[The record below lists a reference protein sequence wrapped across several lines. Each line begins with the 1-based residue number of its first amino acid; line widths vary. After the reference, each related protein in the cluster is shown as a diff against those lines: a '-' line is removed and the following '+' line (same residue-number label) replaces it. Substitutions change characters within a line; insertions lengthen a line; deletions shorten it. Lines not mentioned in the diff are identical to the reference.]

1 MEPSSSSELE
11 AVIER
16 LQTGCR
22 SLDRLL
28 GGGFE
33 AGAVSQI
40 YGEPGSGKTNICIQ
54 LVVECVKRGR
64 KAVYIDTEGLSP
76 ERFKQIAGEDY
87 RKIAREV
94 MIFEPVNFLEQQ
106 SAIEDLKKLGGNIG
120 LVVLDSATMFYRLEL
135 DDERGQMLRRQLGS
149 QMITL
154 LELARKDDLAVVVT
168 NQVYTDID
176 NDRLCPIGG
185 LIFEYA
191 SKTVL
196 ELEKIGGGKRRAII
210 RKHRSLPEGESCE
223 FMLKADGVRDLE
235 GIQFE

>member
-1 MEPSSSSELE
+1 MERSSELE

-16 LQTGCR
+16 WQTGCR

-40 YGEPGSGKTNICIQ
+40 YGGPGSGKTNICIQ
-54 LVVECVKRGR
+54 LVVECVKRGK

-76 ERFKQIAGEDY
+76 ERFRQIAGENF
-87 RKIAREV
+87 RQIAANV
-94 MIFEPVNFLEQQ
+94 MIFEPLNFHQQQ
-106 SAIEDLKKLGGNIG
+106 SAIEELKNLSEDIG
-120 LVVLDSATMFYRLEL
+120 VVVLDSATMFYRLEL
-135 DDERGQMLRRQLGS
+135 DDETGKELRRQLGS

-154 LELARKDDLAVVVT
+154 LELARRRNFAAVVT

-176 NDRLCPIGG
+176 SEKLCPIGG
-185 LIFEYA
+185 LIFEYT
-191 SKTVL
+191 SKTIL
-196 ELEKIGGGKRRAII
+196 ELERLSGGRRRAII
-210 RKHRSLPEGESCE
+210 RKHRSRPEGLSCE
-223 FMLKADGVRDLE
+223 FVLREDGVRDLE